1 MDVNIEKNIS
11 ALPEDEFAVDFET
24 EKTAVR
30 LGKSD
35 RYFYMDFN
43 DTNFPIRL
51 KQGREDIANFLEQK
65 RQELGIEDI
74 GELQAKEHS
83 VEEIEKTVAISNE
96 IDRYI
101 KNKVNFIFGYDIS
114 ATVFGIASS
123 VSVTRN
129 GDYYFDSFLNSV
141 LPLVER
147 EYQVRIKATNERIKK
162 YTDRKGMHPA
172 LKNNAH

>member
-1 MDVNIEKNIS
+1 MDVNIEKNTLN
-11 ALPEDEFAVDFET
+11 LPENEFAVDFDV
-24 EKTAVR
+24 EKTPVR

-51 KQGREDIANFLEQK
+51 KQGREDIANFLEEK

-74 GELQAKEHS
+74 SELQSKEHT
-83 VEEIEKTVAISNE
+83 VEEVEKTIAISNE
-96 IDRYI
+96 IDTFI
-101 KNKVNFIFGYDIS
+101 KNKVNYIFGYDIS
-114 ATVFGIASS
+114 SIVFGNASS

-129 GDYYFDSFLNSV
+129 GEYYFDNFLNSV

-147 EYQVRIKATNERIKK
+147 EYQVRIQATNERIKK

-172 LKNNAH
+172 LKK

>member
-1 MDVNIEKNIS
+1 MDVNIGRNTPNI
-11 ALPEDEFAVDFET
+11 PNDEFVVDFET
-24 EKTAVR
+24 EKTPVR

-43 DTNFPIRL
+43 DTNFPARFQ
-51 KQGREDIANFLEQK
+51 QGRKDIADFLEKK
-65 RQELGIEDI
+65 REELGIEDI
-74 GELQAKEHS
+74 NDLQSKEHTL
-83 VEEIEKTVAISNE
+83 EEIEKTMAISEE
-96 IDRYI
+96 IDKFI
-101 KNKVNFIFGYDIS
+101 KGRVDFIFGYDIS
-114 ATVFGIASS
+114 DTVFGIASS

-129 GDYYFDSFLNSV
+129 GEYYFDNFLNSV

-172 LKNNAH
+172 LKK

>member
-1 MDVNIEKNIS
+1 MNVDIEHKTTESLEN
-11 ALPEDEFAVDFET
+11 EFAVDFEAERT
-24 EKTAVR
+24 PVR

-43 DTNFPIRL
+43 DTNFPVRL
-51 KQGREDIANFLEQK
+51 KQGREDIATFLEKK
-65 RQELGIEDI
+65 RTELGVEDI
-74 GELQAKEHS
+74 GQLQAKEHT
-83 VEEIEKTVAISNE
+83 VEEIEKTIAISTE
-96 IDRYI
+96 IDNFI
-101 KNKVNFIFGYDIS
+101 KSKVNFIFGYDVS
-114 ATVFGIASS
+114 KDVFGIASS

-129 GDYYFDSFLNSV
+129 GEYYFDNFLNSV

-172 LKNNAH
+172 LKK

>member
-1 MDVNIEKNIS
+1 MNVNIERNT
-11 ALPEDEFAVDFET
+11 AQLPNDDFSVAFET

-43 DTNFPIRL
+43 DTNFPVRL
-51 KQGREDIANFLEQK
+51 KEGRENIANFLENK
-65 RQELGIEDI
+65 RAELGIEDI
-74 GELQAKEHS
+74 GELNAKEHT
-83 VEEIEKTVAISNE
+83 VEEIEKTIATTKE
-96 IDRYI
+96 IDAFI
-101 KNKVNFIFGYDIS
+101 KAQMDFIFGYKIS
-114 ATVFGIASS
+114 KDVFGCASS

-147 EYQVRIKATNERIKK
+147 EYGIRLKATNERVRK
-162 YTDRKGMHPA
+162 YTEKRGMHPA
-172 LKNNAH
+172 LRK

>member
-1 MDVNIEKNIS
+1 MDVNTKRVMQI
-11 ALPEDEFAVDFET
+11 PENEFAVDFET
-24 EKTAVR
+24 ERTPVR

-51 KQGREDIANFLEQK
+51 KQSRDEIANYLENKRTELGVEDIS
-65 RQELGIEDI
+65 
-74 GELQAKEHS
+74 ELQSKEPTL
-83 VEEIEKTVAISNE
+83 EEVEKTIAISNE
-96 IDRYI
+96 IDSFI
-101 KNKVNFIFGYDIS
+101 KSKVNFIFGYDIS
-114 ATVFGIASS
+114 STVFGIASS

-147 EYQVRIKATNERIKK
+147 EYNVRIKATNERIKK

-172 LKNNAH
+172 LKK

>member
-1 MDVNIEKNIS
+1 MDVNIERNNSIS
-11 ALPEDEFAVDFET
+11 PDDDFSVDFDVDRT
-24 EKTAVR
+24 PVR

-43 DTNFPIRL
+43 DTNFPVRL
-51 KQGREDIANFLEQK
+51 KQGREEIANFLEEK
-65 RQELGIEDI
+65 RAELGVEDI
-74 GELQAKEHS
+74 SQLQAKECTI
-83 VEEIEKTVAISNE
+83 EEIEKTIAISNE
-96 IDRYI
+96 IDSFI
-101 KNKVNFIFGYDIS
+101 KSKVNFIFGYDIS
-114 ATVFGIASS
+114 AIVFGIASS

-147 EYQVRIKATNERIKK
+147 EYQVRIQATNERIKK

-172 LKNNAH
+172 LKK

>member
-1 MDVNIEKNIS
+1 MNVNIERNT
-11 ALPEDEFAVDFET
+11 AQLPEDEFSVAFET
-24 EKTAVR
+24 EKTPVR

-43 DTNFPIRL
+43 DTNFPVRL
-51 KQGREDIANFLEQK
+51 KQAREEIAQFLENK
-65 RQELGIEDI
+65 RTELGIENVGD
-74 GELQAKEHS
+74 LQIKEHS
-83 VEEIEKTVAISNE
+83 HEEIEKTVEITKE
-96 IDRYI
+96 IDAFI
-101 KNKVNFIFGYDIS
+101 KNRVDFIFGYEVS
-114 ATVFGIASS
+114 EVVFGCASS

-147 EYQVRIKATNERIKK
+147 EYGIRLKATNERVKK

-172 LKNNAH
+172 LKK

>member
-1 MDVNIEKNIS
+1 MDVNIERDAIN
-11 ALPEDEFAVDFET
+11 LPNDEFAVDFET

-43 DTNFPIRL
+43 DTNFPLRL
-51 KQGREDIANFLEQK
+51 KQGREEIANFLEEK
-65 RQELGIEDI
+65 RAELGVDDI
-74 GELQAKEHS
+74 NELHTKEHS
-83 VEEIEKTVAISNE
+83 VEEIEKTIAISNE
-96 IDRYI
+96 IDTFI

-114 ATVFGIASS
+114 KDVFGIASS
-123 VSVTRN
+123 VSVTRK
-129 GDYYFDSFLNSV
+129 GEYYFDSFLNSV

-147 EYQVRIKATNERIKK
+147 EYQVRIQATNERIKK

-172 LKNNAH
+172 LKK

>member
-1 MDVNIEKNIS
+1 MNVNIERNM
-11 ALPEDEFAVDFET
+11 AQLPENEFAVEFET

-43 DTNFPIRL
+43 DTNFPVRL
-51 KQGREDIANFLEQK
+51 KEGREAIAEFLENK
-65 RQELGIEDI
+65 RSELGIEDI
-74 GELQAKEHS
+74 GDLQAKEHTA
-83 VEEIEKTVAISNE
+83 EEIEKTIAVTKE
-96 IDRYI
+96 IDSFI
-101 KNKVNFIFGYDIS
+101 KSKVDFIFGYDVS
-114 ATVFGIASS
+114 AVVFGAASS
-123 VSVTRN
+123 VSVTRS

-147 EYQVRIKATNERIKK
+147 EYGIRLKATNERVKK

-172 LKNNAH
+172 YKK

>member
-1 MDVNIEKNIS
+1 MNVNVERNM
-11 ALPEDEFAVDFET
+11 AQLPQNEFAVEFET

-43 DTNFPIRL
+43 DTNFPVRL
-51 KQGREDIANFLEQK
+51 KEGREAIAEFLEIK
-65 RQELGIEDI
+65 RTELGIEDI
-74 GELQAKEHS
+74 GDLQAKEHTA
-83 VEEIEKTVAISNE
+83 EEIEKTIAITKE
-96 IDRYI
+96 IDNFI
-101 KNKVNFIFGYDIS
+101 KSKVDYIFGYDVS
-114 ATVFGIASS
+114 KDVFGAASS

-129 GDYYFDSFLNSV
+129 GDYYFDSFLNAV

-147 EYQVRIKATNERIKK
+147 EYGIRLKATNERVRK

-172 LKNNAH
+172 YKK

>member
-1 MDVNIEKNIS
+1 MNVNIEKNTLN
-11 ALPEDEFAVDFET
+11 LPENEFAVDFDV
-24 EKTAVR
+24 EKTPVR

-43 DTNFPIRL
+43 DTNFPVRL
-51 KQGREDIANFLEQK
+51 KQGREDIANFLEEK
-65 RQELGIEDI
+65 RKELGVEDI
-74 GELQAKEHS
+74 SELQAKEHT
-83 VEEIEKTVAISNE
+83 VEEIEKTIAISNE
-96 IDRYI
+96 IDTFI
-101 KNKVNFIFGYDIS
+101 KNKVNYIFGYDIS
-114 ATVFGIASS
+114 STVFGIASS

-129 GDYYFDSFLNSV
+129 GEYYFDNFLNSV

-172 LKNNAH
+172 IKK

>member
-1 MDVNIEKNIS
+1 MDVNIDKSNIN
-11 ALPEDEFAVDFET
+11 LPENDFCVDFDV
-24 EKTAVR
+24 EKTPVR

-43 DTNFPIRL
+43 DTNFPVRL
-51 KQGREDIANFLEQK
+51 KQGREDIATFLEKK
-65 RQELGIEDI
+65 RTELGVEDI
-74 GELQAKEHS
+74 GQLQAKEHT
-83 VEEIEKTVAISNE
+83 VEEIEKTIAISTE
-96 IDRYI
+96 IDNFI
-101 KNKVNFIFGYDIS
+101 KSKVNFIFGYDVS
-114 ATVFGIASS
+114 KDVFGIASS

-129 GDYYFDSFLNSV
+129 GEYYFDNFLNSV

-172 LKNNAH
+172 LKK